1 MKDKDIVVLI
11 GDLFA
16 AQRLAVLATDRS
28 GKAYATL
35 VGFVAA
41 EDLKTLFFATTRSTR
56 KYKALTANPEVAML
70 IDSRSNR
77 AQDFRDA
84 VAVTATGVAG
94 EIDKGENPS
103 VLEAYVAKHPHLEDF
118 VASPTCAFIQVRVRA
133 YHVVTRFQH
142 VMTLNME
149 P

>member
-1 MKDKDIVVLI
+1 MKDNDIMALI
-11 GDLFA
+11 RDLFA

-35 VGFVAA
+35 VGFVAG

-56 KYKALTANPEVAML
+56 KYKALTTNPEVAML

-77 AQDFRDA
+77 VQDFRDA
-84 VAVTATGVAG
+84 VAVTATGVAD
-94 EIDKGENPS
+94 EIAKTENP
-103 VLEAYVAKHPHLEDF
+103 LLLKAYIARHPHLEDF
-118 VASPTCAFIQVRVRA
+118 VSSPTCALIQVRVRA
-133 YHVVTRFQH
+133 YHVVTRFQQ

>member
-1 MKDKDIVVLI
+1 VKDKDIRTLI
-11 GDLFA
+11 RDLFA
-16 AQRLAVLATDRS
+16 AQRLAVLATDRN
-28 GKAYATL
+28 GEAYATL
-35 VGFVAA
+35 VGFVAG

-56 KYKALTANPEVAML
+56 KYKALTANPRVAML

-84 VAVTATGVAG
+84 VAVTATGVAD
-94 EIDKGENPS
+94 EIAKTENP
-103 VLEAYVAKHPHLEDF
+103 LLLKAYIARHPHLEDF
-118 VASPTCAFIQVRVRA
+118 VSSPTCAFIRVRVQT

-142 VMTLNME
+142 VMTLDMQ